1 MYICCINR
9 NFFIIC
15 LLFDV
20 ILVVNYNE
28 KILNELDNVVDKL
41 YDCIKKII
49 INVFSY

>member
-20 ILVVNYNE
+20 FIVGNYNE
-28 KILNELDNVVDKL
+28 KIFNELDKVVDKL
-41 YDCIKKII
+41 YDDCINKKNIKL
-49 INVFSY
+49 